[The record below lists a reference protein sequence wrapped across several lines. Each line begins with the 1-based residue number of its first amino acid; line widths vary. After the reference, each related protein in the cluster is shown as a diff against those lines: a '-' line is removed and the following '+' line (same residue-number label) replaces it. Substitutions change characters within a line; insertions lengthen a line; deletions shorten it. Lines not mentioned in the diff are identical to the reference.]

1 MIALGIDPTD
11 PRSKNGVCAFAVIDF
26 MAGLPLSQQARRL
39 IALGT
44 LERGRECDELCEVL
58 SGHHIEA
65 VAVEVALDIYQ
76 DAAGKSTGARRAIT
90 RALLGQNVLAG
101 ELLRTAVLCGMP
113 RIKRIESTDWHR
125 AIGVQ
130 MRPCE
135 TYDAAVHRSIRL
147 WLRNWPAESTAHER
161 DAAGVCLGAFAS
173 G

>member
-39 IALGT
+39 VALGT
-44 LERGRECDELCEVL
+44 LERGRECDELCEML
-58 SGHHIEA
+58 SRRVVEA

-76 DAAGKSTGARRAIT
+76 DAKGKNVQARRAIT

-101 ELLRTAVLCGMP
+101 ELLRTAVLCGVP

-125 AIGVQ
+125 ALGVHT
-130 MRPCE
+130 RTGE